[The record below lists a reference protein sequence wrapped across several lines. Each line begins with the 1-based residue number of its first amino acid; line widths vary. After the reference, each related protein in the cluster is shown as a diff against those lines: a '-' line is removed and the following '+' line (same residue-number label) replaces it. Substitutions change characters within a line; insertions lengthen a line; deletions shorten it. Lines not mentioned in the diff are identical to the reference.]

1 MEDPNDTSTWDIV
14 KATQYGIFDR
24 CKEIIERDGFDV
36 RKPDKDNITVLHWAA
51 INNRKDLVKYYLS
64 AGAIIDAIG
73 GDLNSTPL
81 QWAVRQGHQSM
92 IAVLLSNGADPTIR
106 DGEGSA
112 AIHTAAQYGF
122 WPICAYLVAKGV
134 DIDSYD
140 TNGLTP
146 LMWAVIRGAGPETIR
161 VLLAL
166 GADSD
171 LKDRKTHAS
180 SLHLAM
186 DKGNEYAFRIL
197 LEKTKNLEDVNNKGI
212 SLLQL
217 GTGKKIMDE

>member
-1 MEDPNDTSTWDIV
+1 MEL
-14 KATQYGIFDR
+14 
-24 CKEIIERDGFDV
+24 V
-36 RKPDKDNITVLHWAA
+36 RKYFLFSILIYIYK
-51 INNRKDLVKYYLS
+51 
-64 AGAIIDAIG
+64 
-73 GDLNSTPL
+73 
-81 QWAVRQGHQSM
+81 
-92 IAVLLSNGADPTIR
+92 DPTIR

-166 GADSD
+166 GPVFIILTFHFVS
-171 LKDRKTHAS
+171 T
-180 SLHLAM
+180 
-186 DKGNEYAFRIL
+186 YA
-197 LEKTKNLEDVNNKGI
+197 
-212 SLLQL
+212 
-217 GTGKKIMDE
+217 

>member
-92 IAVLLSNGADPTIR
+92 IALLISNGAGKEMFFFGCIHLYVDPTIR

-166 GADSD
+166 GSVIIVHSPYYHLRRH
-171 LKDRKTHAS
+171 LKPYSKCT
-180 SLHLAM
+180 M
-186 DKGNEYAFRIL
+186 I
-197 LEKTKNLEDVNNKGI
+197 TNKKAPI
-212 SLLQL
+212 Q
-217 GTGKKIMDE
+217 T

>member
-92 IAVLLSNGADPTIR
+92 IALLISNGAGKEMFFFTRTHLYVDPTIR

-166 GADSD
+166 GSVIIVHSPYYHV
-171 LKDRKTHAS
+171 RRH
-180 SLHLAM
+180 
-186 DKGNEYAFRIL
+186 
-197 LEKTKNLEDVNNKGI
+197 
-212 SLLQL
+212 
-217 GTGKKIMDE
+217 